1 MTMEKLKNNGKQADF
16 KITIYQSGIIATI
29 FMLVL
34 IPVQIFFFIIWPH
47 PTTIVE
53 WFNLF
58 NDNWLIGLISFDFL
72 YLLSMIAILFLYL
85 ALFFALYEKNK
96 ALIILALT
104 IGLIGLAIYF
114 PSNTSIEM
122 LSNSR
127 QYAEAVTEQ
136 EKTIL
141 LASGQTLYSIWQ
153 GTSYAVYYVLSGIA
167 LILFS
172 LALIKNP
179 KFRKSTAYNG
189 LVSGLLMTVPA
200 TAGLLGMSMALIS
213 LIPWS
218 FFSILVIR
226 DFRKIIM
233 QTDET

>member
-1 MTMEKLKNNGKQADF
+1 MTMGKKNNYEQQSDF
-16 KITIYQSGIIATI
+16 KITIYKTGIIATI

-34 IPVQIFFFIIWPH
+34 IPVQIFFYIIWPH

-53 WFNLF
+53 WFDLF

-72 YLLSMIAILFLYL
+72 YLLSMVALLFLYL

-96 ALIILALT
+96 ALTILAVT
-104 IGLIGLAIYF
+104 IGLIGLTIYF

-127 QYAEAVTEQ
+127 QYAQAVTEQ

-172 LALIKNP
+172 LAIINNP
-179 KFRKSTAYNG
+179 KFKKSTAYNG
-189 LVSGLLMTVPA
+189 LVSGVLMTVPA
-200 TAGLLGMSMALIS
+200 TAGMIGMTMALIS

-218 FFSILVIR
+218 IFSILVIR

-233 QTDET
+233 QTYET

>member
-1 MTMEKLKNNGKQADF
+1 MTMEKLKNNEKQADF

-96 ALIILALT
+96 ALTILALT
-104 IGLIGLAIYF
+104 IG
-114 PSNTSIEM
+114 
-122 LSNSR
+122 
-127 QYAEAVTEQ
+127 
-136 EKTIL
+136 
-141 LASGQTLYSIWQ
+141 
-153 GTSYAVYYVLSGIA
+153 
-167 LILFS
+167 
-172 LALIKNP
+172 
-179 KFRKSTAYNG
+179 
-189 LVSGLLMTVPA
+189 
-200 TAGLLGMSMALIS
+200 
-213 LIPWS
+213 
-218 FFSILVIR
+218 
-226 DFRKIIM
+226 
-233 QTDET
+233 

>member
-1 MTMEKLKNNGKQADF
+1 MGKKNNYEQQSDF
-16 KITIYQSGIIATI
+16 KITIYKTGIIATI

-34 IPVQIFFFIIWPH
+34 IPVQIFFYIIWPH

-53 WFNLF
+53 WFDLF

-72 YLLSMIAILFLYL
+72 YLLSMVALLFLYL

-96 ALIILALT
+96 ALTILAVT
-104 IGLIGLAIYF
+104 IGLIGLTIYF

-127 QYAEAVTEQ
+127 QYAQAVTEQ

-172 LALIKNP
+172 LAIINNP
-179 KFRKSTAYNG
+179 KFKKSTAYNG
-189 LVSGLLMTVPA
+189 LVSGVLMTVPA
-200 TAGLLGMSMALIS
+200 TAGMIGMTMALIS

-218 FFSILVIR
+218 IFSILVIR